1 MNKEKQIELQIKNFL
16 NGFTIAEAKKN
27 IVSILGE
34 MEDLNKSLKTFIR
47 LAELNDI
54 DIDASTHDIE
64 DNIDYLKN
72 KLK

>member
-27 IVSILGE
+27 IVSILKE
-34 MEDLNKSLKTFIR
+34 MEDLNKKLKTFIK

-54 DIDASTHDIE
+54 DIDASTHDI
-64 DNIDYLKN
+64 DTNIDFLK
-72 KLK
+72 KKIK

>member
-27 IVSILGE
+27 IVSILKE
-34 MEDLNKSLKTFIR
+34 MEDLNDKLKKFIK

-54 DIDASTHDIE
+54 DTDASTHDI
-64 DNIDYLKN
+64 DTSIDFLK
-72 KLK
+72 KKFK

>member
-54 DIDASTHDIE
+54 DTDASTHDIE